1 MKKTLF
7 AVAVAAALAGFADE
21 AAKPNQA
28 AKPEQAAKP
37 APAAKAEEVEKVAIR
52 MELPEPVTIGTP
64 KELKDKSNLEADPG
78 PGKLRPPIMVP
89 KGYDKLLSS
98 EKEVTGS
105 EEPINGE
112 FEYLT
117 DGDKERDITSMV
129 RLPGGLQW
137 VQVDLGEEHEISACC
152 VWHDQGD
159 DRVYHDVICQ
169 ISNDKEFKKDVKTVF
184 NNDHDESAKLGKGKD
199 KEYRERNEGRP
210 FAVSLVK
217 GRYVRFYSN
226 GSSSEPSNN
235 YFEVEV
241 YGK

>member
-1 MKKTLF
+1 MKKLIAF
-7 AVAVAAALAGFADE
+7 AVLAASVAAFAED
-21 AAKPNQA
+21 
-28 AKPEQAAKP
+28 
-37 APAAKAEEVEKVAIR
+37 VEKVQIK
-52 MELPEPVTIGTP
+52 MKLPEPQITGTP
-64 KELKDKSNLEADPG
+64 KEIKDKSNLEPDPG
-78 PGKLRPPIMVP
+78 PGKLRAPIMVP

-98 EKEVTGS
+98 DKEVTGS
-105 EEPINGE
+105 AEPVNGE

-117 DGDKERDITSMV
+117 DGDKERDVTSMV
-129 RLPGGLQW
+129 QLPGGVQW
-137 VQVDLGEEHEISACC
+137 VQVDLGAEHEISACC

-169 ISNDKEFKKDVKTVF
+169 ISNDKEFKKGVTTAF
-184 NNDHDESAKLGKGKD
+184 NNDHNESAKLGKGSD

-210 FAVSLVK
+210 FAVNMVK

-226 GSSSEPSNN
+226 GSTSEPVNN

>member
-1 MKKTLF
+1 MKKVLF
-7 AVAVAAALAGFADE
+7 AAVVAATMSAFADE
-21 AAKPNQA
+21 AVK
-28 AKPEQAAKP
+28 
-37 APAAKAEEVEKVAIR
+37 KAETTEKAEKAEAVEKVAIR
-52 MELPEPVTIGTP
+52 MELPEPRIVGTP

-78 PGKLRPPIMVP
+78 IGKLRPAIMVP
-89 KGYDKLLSS
+89 KGSDKLLSS
-98 EKEVTGS
+98 DKTVTGS
-105 EEPINGE
+105 AEPLNGE

-117 DGDKERDITSMV
+117 DGDKELDMTSMV
-129 RLPGGLQW
+129 MLPGGLQW

-169 ISNDKEFKKDVKTVF
+169 ISNDKEFKTGVKTVF

-210 FAVSLVK
+210 FPVGMVK

-226 GSSSEPSNN
+226 GSSSEAGNK
-235 YFEVEV
+235 YIEVEV

>member
-1 MKKTLF
+1 MKKVMF
-7 AVAVAAALAGFADE
+7 AAAVVAALSVFADE
-21 AAKPNQA
+21 AAKKA
-28 AKPEQAAKP
+28 DGAE
-37 APAAKAEEVEKVAIR
+37 KAEAAEKTEKVAIR
-52 MELPEPVTIGTP
+52 MALPKPMIVGTP

-78 PGKLRPPIMVP
+78 IGKLRPPIMVP

-98 EKEVTGS
+98 EKTVTGS
-105 EEPINGE
+105 EEPITGE

-129 RLPGGLQW
+129 QLPSGLQW

-169 ISNDKEFKKDVKTVF
+169 ISNDKDFKTGVKTVF

-199 KEYRERNEGRP
+199 KEYRERNDGRP
-210 FAVSLVK
+210 MSAMIDGK
-217 GRYVRFYSN
+217 PTKARYVRCYSA
-226 GSSSEPSNN
+226 GSSSEPVNN
-235 YFEVEV
+235 YIEIEVF
-241 YGK
+241 GK

>member
-1 MKKTLF
+1 MKKVLF
-7 AVAVAAALAGFADE
+7 AAMSAVALSVFAEE
-21 AAKPNQA
+21 AATKA
-28 AKPEQAAKP
+28 ASAG
-37 APAAKAEEVEKVAIR
+37 EVEKVAIK
-52 MELPEPVTIGTP
+52 MSLPEPVITGTP
-64 KELKDKSNLEADPG
+64 KELKDKSNLEPDPG
-78 PGKLRPPIMVP
+78 VGKLRPLIMVP
-89 KGYDKLLSS
+89 KGYEKLLSS
-98 EKEVTGS
+98 DKTVTGS
-105 EEPINGE
+105 VEPVTGE

-129 RLPGGLQW
+129 QLPGGLQW
-137 VQVDLGEEHEISACC
+137 VQVDLGAEHEISACC

-169 ISNDKEFKKDVKTVF
+169 ISNDKEFKTGVTTVF
-184 NNDHDESAKLGKGKD
+184 NNDHNESAKLGKGKD

-210 FAVSLVK
+210 FAVSMVK

-226 GSSSEPSNN
+226 GSSSEPVNN